1 MSNRQLDK
9 PRVVDNEI
17 FEGGNGFKAI
27 VVQTSGFVSRMSE
40 LGATERY
47 LQRFANHKSDV
58 DLVYLTVGRDLD
70 LVTKGLN
77 DLSQFFPREADVPV
91 IFKRQHQASM
101 IGLRKHDRSVAM
113 CSAITLP
120 TKREPDNLMKSIS
133 QFQDLATT
141 ETVTTLA
148 KEHHER
154 FLFEDLL
161 AKSNLMLIDQLLR
174 QTPRPLIR
182 AFLAARR
189 QQLTRQLRDWHDLAE
204 HFNIFELVP

>member
-27 VVQTSGFVSRMSE
+27 VVQTSGFVNRMSE

-101 IGLRKHDRSVAM
+101 LGLRKHDRNVAM